1 MLFKFPFKL
10 TNLLLHSRDSLTE
23 EELKIRVMNKL
34 KDTLE
39 EGEKAA
45 QSINNKYVV
54 P

>member
-1 MLFKFPFKL
+1 
-10 TNLLLHSRDSLTE
+10 
-23 EELKIRVMNKL
+23 MNKL

-54 P
+54 PWVCSINQVDKLKLKVPFNLQYM